1 MGSRIKRIYT
11 EFQISLHRS
20 LGRLIRYRYY
30 LHGSVIPDRKMGLQT
45 LGEIPLV
52 TAGDTA
58 FPRFYWL
65 LKLYNESTTDRQQKY
80 FHKFFGVRVVTRN
93 AYVMLKGWSR
103 ILIKSNE
110 CILFNLKVN
119 KSRYKQYGVTHTFK
133 SIETEKR

>member
-20 LGRLIRYRYY
+20 LGRFTRYRYY

-52 TAGDTA
+52 TTGDTA

-65 LKLYNESTTDRQQKY
+65 LKACNESTTGRQQKY
-80 FHKFFGVRVVTRN
+80 FHKFFGARVVTRN
-93 AYVMLKGWSR
+93 VYVMLKG
-103 ILIKSNE
+103 
-110 CILFNLKVN
+110 
-119 KSRYKQYGVTHTFK
+119 
-133 SIETEKR
+133 